1 MSRLQRSLSVMGA
14 RSGARWRRST
24 KWIRDRRRSRLAEP
38 PATAITTQELGGGVF
53 EIRLIGGERRNVL
66 GRSTI
71 DQIERWVDHPPAG
84 TRVIVISAEP
94 PDFCAG
100 YDLLEA
106 DREGAE
112 GLIARDDNFAELRRS
127 KIPLVV
133 ALHGNVIGGG
143 LELALSADIR
153 LASPEMTM
161 ALPAGRL
168 GLVYSETGIR
178 LMVDALGES
187 VSRSLLL
194 GGREVSAESALSR
207 GLVTEIVSRD
217 DLRERTLEVARTI
230 ASWSSVAASG
240 NRQILDVVMGRVEAD
255 TRELRLEGFAAHGDL
270 LRNIHQYVVR
280 RSRSLRHPAKEQRP
294 TNS

>member
-1 MSRLQRSLSVMGA
+1 VTSIPRLQRSLSLVGS

-38 PATAITTQELGGGVF
+38 PATAVATEVVGNGVF
-53 EIRLIGGERRNVL
+53 EIRLVGGDRRNVL

-71 DQIERWVDHPPAG
+71 DQIEQGVAHPPSG

-106 DREGAE
+106 DRHVAE
-112 GLIARDDNFAELRRS
+112 DLIAHEDNFAVLRRS
-127 KIPLVV
+127 KVPIVV

-143 LELALSADIR
+143 LEIALCADIR
-153 LASPEMTM
+153 LASPEMIF

-168 GLVYSETGIR
+168 GLVYSESGVR
-178 LMVDALGES
+178 LMVDAMGES
-187 VSRSLLL
+187 VSRALLL
-194 GGREVSAESALSR
+194 GGREVSAESALQM
-207 GLVTEIVSRD
+207 GLITEIVSREA
-217 DLRERTLEVARTI
+217 LRERALEMATTI

-240 NRQILDVVMGRVEAD
+240 NRQVLDVVSGRVEAD
-255 TRELRLEGFAAHGDL
+255 TGELRRESFAPHGDL
-270 LRNIHQYVVR
+270 AHNIRQFVMR
-280 RSRSLRHPAKEQRP
+280 RSNSLRRSTQ
-294 TNS
+294 